1 MLFPSCT
8 VSPPETACRG
18 RVAGL
23 EQPAEPGP
31 GGGDSILSFWQPGLL
46 CCGPKEG
53 RSIQSPVI
61 STLDFSPSFCLREGR
76 KLFWGSTYPLLA
88 PSHFPSVTGSNPVA
102 SSSLSV
108 LTPPGF
114 WLLFTTQT
122 RRVRSLPSTRAVLM
136 RAIPISALIHLPL

>member
-18 RVAGL
+18 CVAGL

-53 RSIQSPVI
+53 RSIQSPII
-61 STLDFSPSFCLREGR
+61 STLLTFLLLSVCEGGGSFSGVQPTRCLLHHTSHQFQDLIPSHPPVCLY
-76 KLFWGSTYPLLA
+76 SPLLA
-88 PSHFPSVTGSNPVA
+88 SG
-102 SSSLSV
+102 SSSPHRHAGYGPF
-108 LTPPGF
+108 PPPEPF
-114 WLLFTTQT
+114 
-122 RRVRSLPSTRAVLM
+122 
-136 RAIPISALIHLPL
+136 